1 MKTVVIEPMKN
12 KIGFDIE
19 FCSRLSEL
27 LSLGTDVP
35 LIFLFW
41 SKVSV
46 KLKSENFHHKKNQK
60 SNGEFNV

>member
-1 MKTVVIEPMKN
+1 MSIRLISDKKKSDFNLFRKQINAPPMKTVVIEPMKN

-35 LIFLFW
+35 LIFLF
-41 SKVSV
+41 
-46 KLKSENFHHKKNQK
+46 
-60 SNGEFNV
+60 